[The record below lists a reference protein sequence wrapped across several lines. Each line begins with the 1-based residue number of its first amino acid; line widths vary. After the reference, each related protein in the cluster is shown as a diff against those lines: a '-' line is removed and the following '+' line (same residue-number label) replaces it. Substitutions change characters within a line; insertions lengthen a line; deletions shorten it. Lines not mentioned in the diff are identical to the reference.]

1 MKRDESI
8 LQKLVSRFSQRW
20 QKQARLA
27 VERLHELLESG
38 MTVTV
43 AVSKLS
49 KENSD
54 LFKLDGLED
63 MLIEAACYGYG
74 IMPSVLTADQREEWG
89 KQLAD
94 KWDASGMKL
103 SEKIHGAGVK
113 MRSAI
118 IDTLQAQMFHSKT
131 WTEAARALYDGYS
144 KGENAF
150 TGGRDIISRQ
160 ELPQYIQKVLLATED
175 SETAVAQQLALENI
189 NKLAK
194 NGAPNKAL
202 QAAYNELLEAVQ
214 EGNEKAIEKAVE
226 TAVNEKSRYVA
237 ERIAR
242 TEMARAYADGF
253 IAKIKNDPDIVAVK
267 FKLGSRHPAFDICD
281 MYARADMFNLGKGVY
296 PKDKLPPLPVHPHC
310 LCRYSE
316 VIDGEVD
323 MDKADDNVQNA
334 GNKWL
339 EGLTESQRRQ
349 LLGVEGAKAWQ
360 EGADWRKYMRGYAG
374 LKEIKSRLQM
384 YKPVELSEKAEADK
398 YQSPQG
404 SIKEFQTRKVEN
416 TTYDIHVSEN
426 VNLKPKMLAEV
437 NRQINKCIDLL
448 DVQNKGE
455 LPKIVVASND
465 DLNDALGSYVAC
477 ENKLYINSETLHRK
491 AYEKYL
497 TTLKK
502 PASRNSLMTML
513 HEMIHWQDARKYVAE
528 FGEITQQ
535 DEYMAY
541 IIEKHKTFVD
551 KLVDKRYNFVEIS
564 DYASKM
570 YIGNRYDEVMTEY
583 RVKKLLG

>member
-8 LQKLVSRFSQRW
+8 LQKLVSRFSLRW

-27 VERLHELLESG
+27 VKRLYELLGNG
-38 MTVTV
+38 MTATA
-43 AVSKLS
+43 AVSRLS
-49 KENSD
+49 KEYSD

-63 MLIEAACYGYG
+63 MLLEAACYGYG
-74 IMPSVLTADQREEWG
+74 IMPSVLTADQRKEWG

-131 WTEAARALYDGYS
+131 WTDTARALYDGYS

-160 ELPQYIQKVLLATED
+160 ELPQYIQKVLLATGD

-194 NGAPNKAL
+194 GGAPNKAL
-202 QAAYNELLEAVQ
+202 QTAYNELLEAVQ

-226 TAVNEKSRYVA
+226 TAINEKSRYVA

-253 IAKIKNDPDIVAVK
+253 IAKIKDDPDIVAVK

-296 PKDKLPPLPVHPHC
+296 PKDKLPPLPIHPHC

-323 MDKADDNVQNA
+323 TGKVADNVQNA
-334 GNKWL
+334 GDKWL
-339 EGLTESQRRQ
+339 EGLTEYQRRAV
-349 LLGVEGAKAWQ
+349 LGVEGAKAWQ

-374 LKEIKSRLQM
+374 LKEVGSRLA
-384 YKPVELSEKAEADK
+384 KLANEKATHKNYVVQETERENIFVLHDLK
-398 YQSPQG
+398 HG
-404 SIKEFQTRKVEN
+404 IIKEEKS
-416 TTYDIHVSEN
+416 I
-426 VNLKPKMLAEV
+426 
-437 NRQINKCIDLL
+437 I
-448 DVQNKGE
+448 KGE
-455 LPKIVVASND
+455 PLSISEITTSKGGKSWDFCDANGDVYLQVSDND
-465 DLNDALGSYVAC
+465 HGHKKEAKLGEHGEHCHWY
-477 ENKLYINSETLHRK
+477 Y
-491 AYEKYL
+491 
-497 TTLKK
+497 KK
-502 PASRNSLMTML
+502 P
-513 HEMIHWQDARKYVAE
+513 
-528 FGEITQQ
+528 G
-535 DEYMAY
+535 
-541 IIEKHKTFVD
+541 EKHSTHGEAEEIPRFVRD
-551 KLVDKRYNFVEIS
+551 AMKE
-564 DYASKM
+564 
-570 YIGNRYDEVMTEY
+570 
-583 RVKKLLG
+583 LL